1 MPIPLPDNRSSDI
14 LLIRN
19 YCSHAIS
26 RSGDEGELF
35 ANICAIIVRHSR
47 IRMACTGFAN
57 PSENL
62 IRFDNKSGEEIDF
75 PEKMSLSTTAGHPDA
90 ESVAVKAFSTGKAFW
105 NRDFGS
111 DPVSAW
117 WPENASNEISLRS
130 LAALPL
136 HENGKTIGV
145 FLLASAEPDAFD
157 PALRGLLAEIADDM
171 DFAVANFRREQIR
184 MNAERELRRL
194 YVESRVTESE
204 IRRLNQLYTT
214 LGYCNQAIARCKTQ
228 DELFGE
234 ICRIA
239 VQYDTIDIAWIG
251 VMDRAQHLIPVA
263 MEGASPEIIAKIG
276 EMMTTHIIRQAVRD
290 DRPVWIQDCAGDP
303 ACDCDAIMPRWQCL
317 AGEQPICA
325 IACLPL
331 HKNGEI
337 AGMLVLHAFKAGA
350 FDIVVQKLLK
360 ELTAGIDFALDN
372 YVRNEKLQ
380 LSADMFTQ
388 SNEGMMLL
396 DDACRIVMVN
406 QAFTRITGY
415 DRAEVMGC
423 NPRILSSGRHD
434 RAFYEAMWNEIR
446 EKGCWQGEIWNMHK
460 NGTSYPEWLSIQ
472 AMYDPSGKLTHYI
485 GLFSDM
491 TERKKAQDQIQWLA
505 HFDALTGLPNRTL
518 LHERCRQAISLAQR
532 SRKPLALMFVDL
544 DGFKQVNDTLGHKAG
559 DELLRL
565 FAARLEGVVRDQDTV
580 SRQGGDEFVLVLPDT
595 DTSGAA
601 HIAGKLLAIAS
612 EPYRIDEQE
621 LNLSASIGIAMYPD
635 DGTDFETL
643 SCCADTAMYRVKQNG
658 RAHFR
663 FFTTEMQASST
674 RTHLIGGALQNALED
689 NGFSLLYQPILSL
702 ENRTVTGFEALLHW
716 EHPQLGTIA
725 PDEFLRIAESNGQ
738 IMAIGQWV
746 IRTAI
751 GQLRAWH
758 EAGKDAVTISVNL
771 SAIPFHDRNL
781 PKRIAQWLSEAG
793 VPPERLVLEMPETV
807 VMEKPHDAIGAVDA
821 FHAAGMKVAIDR
833 FGTGYSSI
841 AILRRLGAYSL
852 KIDPS
857 CIREV
862 TVDDE
867 AATIVRAM
875 ISLAGALGIRTVAEG
890 VETAGQMRFLEQA
903 GCKAIQGNLVSD
915 ALDAGAASEFLERNR
930 ARQGVK
936 SRTMTEKR

>member
-214 LGYCNQAIARCKTQ
+214 MGYCNQAIARCKTQ

-360 ELTAGIDFALDN
+360 ELTAGIDFALAN
-372 YVRNEKLQ
+372 FRREHIRSK
-380 LSADMFTQ
+380 
-388 SNEGMMLL
+388 
-396 DDACRIVMVN
+396 
-406 QAFTRITGY
+406 
-415 DRAEVMGC
+415 AE
-423 NPRILSSGRHD
+423 
-434 RAFYEAMWNEIR
+434 
-446 EKGCWQGEIWNMHK
+446 
-460 NGTSYPEWLSIQ
+460 
-472 AMYDPSGKLTHYI
+472 
-485 GLFSDM
+485 
-491 TERKKAQDQIQWLA
+491 
-505 HFDALTGLPNRTL
+505 
-518 LHERCRQAISLAQR
+518 HE
-532 SRKPLALMFVDL
+532 
-544 DGFKQVNDTLGHKAG
+544 
-559 DELLRL
+559 
-565 FAARLEGVVRDQDTV
+565 
-580 SRQGGDEFVLVLPDT
+580 
-595 DTSGAA
+595 
-601 HIAGKLLAIAS
+601 
-612 EPYRIDEQE
+612 
-621 LNLSASIGIAMYPD
+621 
-635 DGTDFETL
+635 
-643 SCCADTAMYRVKQNG
+643 
-658 RAHFR
+658 
-663 FFTTEMQASST
+663 
-674 RTHLIGGALQNALED
+674 
-689 NGFSLLYQPILSL
+689 
-702 ENRTVTGFEALLHW
+702 
-716 EHPQLGTIA
+716 
-725 PDEFLRIAESNGQ
+725 
-738 IMAIGQWV
+738 
-746 IRTAI
+746 
-751 GQLRAWH
+751 
-758 EAGKDAVTISVNL
+758 
-771 SAIPFHDRNL
+771 
-781 PKRIAQWLSEAG
+781 
-793 VPPERLVLEMPETV
+793 
-807 VMEKPHDAIGAVDA
+807 
-821 FHAAGMKVAIDR
+821 
-833 FGTGYSSI
+833 
-841 AILRRLGAYSL
+841 LRRLYVES
-852 KIDPS
+852 
-857 CIREV
+857 RV
-862 TVDDE
+862 TE
-867 AATIVRAM
+867 SEIHRLNQLYTT
-875 ISLAGALGIRTVAEG
+875 LGY
-890 VETAGQMRFLEQA
+890 
-903 GCKAIQGNLVSD
+903 CN
-915 ALDAGAASEFLERNR
+915 
-930 ARQGVK
+930 
-936 SRTMTEKR
+936 

>member
-1 MPIPLPDNRSSDI
+1 
-14 LLIRN
+14 
-19 YCSHAIS
+19 
-26 RSGDEGELF
+26 
-35 ANICAIIVRHSR
+35 
-47 IRMACTGFAN
+47 
-57 PSENL
+57 
-62 IRFDNKSGEEIDF
+62 
-75 PEKMSLSTTAGHPDA
+75 
-90 ESVAVKAFSTGKAFW
+90 
-105 NRDFGS
+105 
-111 DPVSAW
+111 
-117 WPENASNEISLRS
+117 
-130 LAALPL
+130 
-136 HENGKTIGV
+136 
-145 FLLASAEPDAFD
+145 
-157 PALRGLLAEIADDM
+157 
-171 DFAVANFRREQIR
+171 
-184 MNAERELRRL
+184 
-194 YVESRVTESE
+194 
-204 IRRLNQLYTT
+204 
-214 LGYCNQAIARCKTQ
+214 
-228 DELFGE
+228 
-234 ICRIA
+234 
-239 VQYDTIDIAWIG
+239 
-251 VMDRAQHLIPVA
+251 
-263 MEGASPEIIAKIG
+263 
-276 EMMTTHIIRQAVRD
+276 
-290 DRPVWIQDCAGDP
+290 
-303 ACDCDAIMPRWQCL
+303 
-317 AGEQPICA
+317 
-325 IACLPL
+325 
-331 HKNGEI
+331 
-337 AGMLVLHAFKAGA
+337 
-350 FDIVVQKLLK
+350 
-360 ELTAGIDFALDN
+360 
-372 YVRNEKLQ
+372 
-380 LSADMFTQ
+380 
-388 SNEGMMLL
+388 
-396 DDACRIVMVN
+396 
-406 QAFTRITGY
+406 
-415 DRAEVMGC
+415 
-423 NPRILSSGRHD
+423 
-434 RAFYEAMWNEIR
+434 
-446 EKGCWQGEIWNMHK
+446 
-460 NGTSYPEWLSIQ
+460 
-472 AMYDPSGKLTHYI
+472 
-485 GLFSDM
+485 
-491 TERKKAQDQIQWLA
+491 
-505 HFDALTGLPNRTL
+505 
-518 LHERCRQAISLAQR
+518 
-532 SRKPLALMFVDL
+532 MFVDL

-758 EAGKDAVTISVNL
+758 EAGEDAVTISVNL

>member
-263 MEGASPEIIAKIG
+263 MEGASHEIIAKIG

-303 ACDCDAIMPRWQCL
+303 ACDCDAIMPRWQCR

-612 EPYRIDEQE
+612 ESYRIDEQE

-758 EAGKDAVTISVNL
+758 EAGEDAVTISVNL

-875 ISLAGALGIRTVAEG
+875 ISLAGALGIRTMAEG

-930 ARQGVK
+930 VRQSVK

>member
-157 PALRGLLAEIADDM
+157 QALRGLLAEIADDM

-234 ICRIA
+234 ICHIA

-689 NGFSLLYQPILSL
+689 NVLYQPILSL

-890 VETAGQMRFLEQA
+890 VETTGQMRFLEQA